1 MVQPKY
7 SPEESL
13 QRVKLMMGYDM
24 KKTLKENKEVI
35 FEQVDVSGDVR
46 DLKDEISSFNSDEDV
61 IVKIIQKYKSK
72 AEFNALAKAY
82 QDKYQKDFG
91 TAVYEAIN
99 TNDPTESKQLQDHLA
114 SIGIT
119 AKTEPTGD
127 GKGTFKW
134 SFNTGNEVQSKK
146 DGKQEQAP
154 AIPKELLDI
163 EGVKKFQDWLDKN
176 KVGWATGFPGEVLNK
191 ASGYGRFG
199 PRTTKAWSSYGPEY
213 LKGGAT
219 PSLTPSVKDEFSVQV
234 DADKVDDILNN

>member
-7 SPEESL
+7 SPEEAL

-24 KKTLKENKEVI
+24 KKTLKENREVI
-35 FEQVDVSGDVR
+35 FEQNDISKDVK
-46 DLKDEISSFNSDEDV
+46 DLGDEISSFNSNEPL
-61 IVKIIQKYKSK
+61 IVRIIQNYKTK
-72 AEFNALAKAY
+72 ADFYALAKAY

-127 GKGTFKW
+127 GQGTFKW
-134 SFNTGNEVQSKK
+134 SFTTGNKVPSTQ
-146 DGKQEQAP
+146 DGKQQQAP
-154 AIPKELLDI
+154 AIPTELKDV

-176 KVGWATGFPGEVLNK
+176 KAGWATGFLPDGKLNQG
-191 ASGYGRFG
+191 AGWGRFG
-199 PRTTKAWSSYGPEY
+199 PRTTKAWASYGPEY
-213 LKGGAT
+213 LKGGST
-219 PSLTPSVKDEFSVQV
+219 PTVTTSVPEISGKKTVV
-234 DADKVDDILNN
+234 DTTTDGF